1 MKKLLLIFFIFILN
15 SCQTPLGGA
24 KDVEN
29 IDPEE
34 RPGIESIEAGLWMQ
48 MNNYEEQLKTSGSRV
63 KDKNL
68 DKYLKDLLC
77 ALTVYC
83 KDIRVYVLDIPYF
96 NAFMAP
102 NGMMVVWTGL
112 LLRVGNEA
120 QLAAVIGHEA
130 GHYIRRHSL
139 KAWLDAKARTD
150 LMAILS
156 IGLAVGG
163 VPGGGDIFNISQLLQ
178 AGIMAK
184 HSRDNE
190 READEIGL
198 DSLIKAGYDPDEA
211 PKIWE
216 NILKEME
223 LGENKNPPAFF
234 SSHPNPKERIKNL
247 FNFKTLNKR
256 ISYKSNGKLIIVF
269 DYLNTV
275 PLNLYF
281 TPDVISQDILSIT
294 SVINRLDKSIR
305 KDTILRLNRSFY
317 KEVFGIKYF
326 NLLKDIGI
334 TIDDGKKSMSKL
346 IKEARLC
353 LFTYDS
359 TGFLE
364 NYIYN
369 IPSII
374 FSNKNYLNVIN
385 NEFYPKYKELQKNEI
400 LFDEEENLT
409 KHINSKWN

>member
-1 MKKLLLIFFIFILN
+1 MKKLLLIFLIFILN

-24 KDVEN
+24 KDVKN
-29 IDPEE
+29 IEPEE
-34 RPGIESIEAGLWMQ
+34 RPNIESIEAGLWMQ
-48 MNNYEEQLKTSGSRV
+48 MDNYEEKLKTSGSRL

-68 DKYLKDLLC
+68 DKYLKDILC
-77 ALTVYC
+77 NLTEYC
-83 KDIRVYVLDIPYF
+83 QDIRVYVQDIPYF

-112 LLRVGNEA
+112 LLRVENEA

-247 FNFKTLNKR
+247 KEQTKKYSDIKRNHNKENLKNI
-256 ISYKSNGKLIIVF
+256 ISPHTKNWIKNEIRTNNKIE
-269 DYLNTV
+269 
-275 PLNLYF
+275 
-281 TPDVISQDILSIT
+281 QT
-294 SVINRLDKSIR
+294 S
-305 KDTILRLNRSFY
+305 F
-317 KEVFGIKYF
+317 
-326 NLLKDIGI
+326 
-334 TIDDGKKSMSKL
+334 
-346 IKEARLC
+346 
-353 LFTYDS
+353 
-359 TGFLE
+359 
-364 NYIYN
+364 
-369 IPSII
+369 I
-374 FSNKNYLNVIN
+374 FSNFFDNKEDSHLLKFYQGEIYRLKKEEKN
-385 NEFYPKYKELQKNEI
+385 NEKAIELYKESI
-400 LFDEEENLT
+400 EENDNFPDVYRELGLLLLKEEKKDEARKNLEKYVT
-409 KHINSKWN
+409 LAPNAKDVEIVKSYIK

>member
-1 MKKLLLIFFIFILN
+1 MKKLLLIFLIFILN

-24 KDVEN
+24 KDVKN
-29 IDPEE
+29 IEPEE
-34 RPGIESIEAGLWMQ
+34 RPNIESIEAGLWMQ
-48 MNNYEEQLKTSGSRV
+48 MDNYEQKLKTSGSRL

-68 DKYLKDLLC
+68 DKYLKDILC
-77 ALTVYC
+77 NLTEYC
-83 KDIRVYVLDIPYF
+83 QDIRVYVQDIPYF

-139 KAWLDAKARTD
+139 KAWLDAKTRTD
-150 LMAILS
+150 LMAIVS

-234 SSHPNPKERIKNL
+234 ASHPNPKERIKNL
-247 FNFKTLNKR
+247 KEQTKKYSDIKRNYNKENLKNI
-256 ISYKSNGKLIIVF
+256 ISPHTKNWIKNEIRTNNKIE
-269 DYLNTV
+269 
-275 PLNLYF
+275 
-281 TPDVISQDILSIT
+281 QT
-294 SVINRLDKSIR
+294 S
-305 KDTILRLNRSFY
+305 F
-317 KEVFGIKYF
+317 
-326 NLLKDIGI
+326 
-334 TIDDGKKSMSKL
+334 
-346 IKEARLC
+346 
-353 LFTYDS
+353 
-359 TGFLE
+359 
-364 NYIYN
+364 
-369 IPSII
+369 I
-374 FSNKNYLNVIN
+374 FSNFFDNKEDSHLLKFYQGEIYRLKKEEKN
-385 NEFYPKYKELQKNEI
+385 NEKAIELYKESI
-400 LFDEEENLT
+400 EENDNFPDVYRELGLLLLKEEKKDEARKNLEKYVT
-409 KHINSKWN
+409 LAPNAKDVEIVKSYIK

>member
-1 MKKLLLIFFIFILN
+1 MKKLLLIFLIFILN

-24 KDVEN
+24 KDVKN
-29 IDPEE
+29 IEPEE
-34 RPGIESIEAGLWMQ
+34 RPNIESIEAGLWMQ
-48 MNNYEEQLKTSGSRV
+48 MDNYEDKLKTSGSRL

-68 DKYLKDLLC
+68 DKYLKDILC
-77 ALTVYC
+77 NLTEYC
-83 KDIRVYVLDIPYF
+83 QDIRVYVQDIPYF

-130 GHYIRRHSL
+130 GHYIKRHSL

-234 SSHPNPKERIKNL
+234 ASHPNPKERIKNL
-247 FNFKTLNKR
+247 KEQTKKYSDIKRNHNKENLKNI
-256 ISYKSNGKLIIVF
+256 ISPHTKNWIKNEIRTNNKIE
-269 DYLNTV
+269 
-275 PLNLYF
+275 
-281 TPDVISQDILSIT
+281 QT
-294 SVINRLDKSIR
+294 S
-305 KDTILRLNRSFY
+305 F
-317 KEVFGIKYF
+317 
-326 NLLKDIGI
+326 
-334 TIDDGKKSMSKL
+334 
-346 IKEARLC
+346 
-353 LFTYDS
+353 
-359 TGFLE
+359 
-364 NYIYN
+364 
-369 IPSII
+369 I
-374 FSNKNYLNVIN
+374 FSNFFDNKEDSHLLKFYQGEIYRLKKEEKN
-385 NEFYPKYKELQKNEI
+385 NEKAIELYKESI
-400 LFDEEENLT
+400 EENDNFPDVYRELGLLLLKEEKKDEARKNLEKYVT
-409 KHINSKWN
+409 LAPNAKDVEIVKSYIK

>member
-63 KDKNL
+63 KDKKL

-112 LLRVGNEA
+112 LLRVENEA
-120 QLAAVIGHEA
+120 QLSAVIGHEA
-130 GHYIRRHSL
+130 GHYIKRHSL

-150 LMAILS
+150 LMALLS

-163 VPGGGDIFNISQLLQ
+163 VPGGGSIFNVTQLLQ
-178 AGIMAK
+178 VGIMAK

-190 READEIGL
+190 READKIGL
-198 DSLIKAGYDPDEA
+198 DFLINSGYDPYEA

-216 NILKEME
+216 NIIKEME
-223 LGENKNPPAFF
+223 LGENKKPPAFLA
-234 SSHPNPKERIKNL
+234 SHPNPKERIKNL
-247 FNFKTLNKR
+247 KQQTKRYSKIERKKNKENLKKIIHPYLKKWIRNEIRVNNKIEQTEFVFSKVFNDTN
-256 ISYKSNGKLIIVF
+256 
-269 DYLNTV
+269 
-275 PLNLYF
+275 NLYLLKF
-281 TPDVISQDILSIT
+281 YQGEIYRLKKDEEKNKKAIKLYRDSIKENKDFPDVYRELG
-294 SVINRLDKSIR
+294 L
-305 KDTILRLNRSFY
+305 L
-317 KEVFGIKYF
+317 
-326 NLLKDIGI
+326 LLK
-334 TIDDGKKSMSKL
+334 
-346 IKEARLC
+346 E
-353 LFTYDS
+353 
-359 TGFLE
+359 
-364 NYIYN
+364 
-369 IPSII
+369 
-374 FSNKNYLNVIN
+374 NKN
-385 NEFYPKYKELQKNEI
+385 NEAKEKLKKYVDLAPNAKDVEI
-400 LFDEEENLT
+400 V
-409 KHINSKWN
+409 KSYIK

>member
-1 MKKLLLIFFIFILN
+1 MKKLLLIFLIFILN

-24 KDVEN
+24 KDVKN
-29 IDPEE
+29 IEPEE
-34 RPGIESIEAGLWMQ
+34 RPNIESIEAGLWMQ
-48 MNNYEEQLKTSGSRV
+48 MDNYEGKLKTSGSRL

-68 DKYLKDLLC
+68 DKYLKDILC
-77 ALTVYC
+77 NLTEYC
-83 KDIRVYVLDIPYF
+83 QDIRVYVQDIPYF

-139 KAWLDAKARTD
+139 KAWLDAKTRTD

-234 SSHPNPKERIKNL
+234 ASHPNPKERIKNL
-247 FNFKTLNKR
+247 KEQTKKYSDIKRNHNKENLKNI
-256 ISYKSNGKLIIVF
+256 ISPHTKNWIKNEIRTNNKIE
-269 DYLNTV
+269 
-275 PLNLYF
+275 
-281 TPDVISQDILSIT
+281 QT
-294 SVINRLDKSIR
+294 S
-305 KDTILRLNRSFY
+305 F
-317 KEVFGIKYF
+317 
-326 NLLKDIGI
+326 
-334 TIDDGKKSMSKL
+334 
-346 IKEARLC
+346 
-353 LFTYDS
+353 
-359 TGFLE
+359 
-364 NYIYN
+364 
-369 IPSII
+369 I
-374 FSNKNYLNVIN
+374 FSNFFDNKEDSHLLKFYQGEIYRLKKEEKN
-385 NEFYPKYKELQKNEI
+385 NEKAIELYKESI
-400 LFDEEENLT
+400 EENDNFPDVYRELGLLLLKEEKKDEARKNLEKYVT
-409 KHINSKWN
+409 LAPNAKDVEIVKSYIK

>member
-112 LLRVGNEA
+112 LLRAENEA
-120 QLAAVIGHEA
+120 QLSAVIGHEA

-150 LMAILS
+150 LMALLS

-163 VPGGGDIFNISQLLQ
+163 VPGGGDIFNITQLLQ

-198 DSLIKAGYDPDEA
+198 DALIKAGYDPDEA
-211 PKIWE
+211 PKVWE
-216 NILKEME
+216 NIIKEME
-223 LGENKNPPAFF
+223 LGENKKPPAFLA
-234 SSHPNPKERIKNL
+234 SHPNPKERIKNL
-247 FNFKTLNKR
+247 QEQTKGYSKIERKKNKENLKKIIHPYLKKWIRNEIRVNNKIEQTEFVFSKVFNDTN
-256 ISYKSNGKLIIVF
+256 
-269 DYLNTV
+269 
-275 PLNLYF
+275 NLYLLKF
-281 TPDVISQDILSIT
+281 YQGEIY
-294 SVINRLDKSIR
+294 RLR
-305 KDTILRLNRSFY
+305 KDEEKNKKAIELYRDSI
-317 KEVFGIKYF
+317 KENKDFPDAYRELGLL
-326 NLLKDIGI
+326 LLK
-334 TIDDGKKSMSKL
+334 
-346 IKEARLC
+346 E
-353 LFTYDS
+353 
-359 TGFLE
+359 
-364 NYIYN
+364 
-369 IPSII
+369 
-374 FSNKNYLNVIN
+374 NKN
-385 NEFYPKYKELQKNEI
+385 NEAKEKLKKYVDLAPNAKDIEI
-400 LFDEEENLT
+400 V
-409 KHINSKWN
+409 KSYIK

>member
-63 KDKNL
+63 KDKKL

-77 ALTVYC
+77 TLTVYC

-112 LLRVGNEA
+112 LLRAENEA
-120 QLAAVIGHEA
+120 QLSAVIGHEA

-150 LMAILS
+150 LMALLS

-163 VPGGGDIFNISQLLQ
+163 VPGGGSIFNVTQLLQ
-178 AGIMAK
+178 VGIMAK

-198 DSLIKAGYDPDEA
+198 DALIKAGYDPDEA
-211 PKIWE
+211 PKVWE
-216 NILKEME
+216 NIIKEME
-223 LGENKNPPAFF
+223 LGENKKPPAFLA
-234 SSHPNPKERIKNL
+234 SHPNPKERIKNL
-247 FNFKTLNKR
+247 QEQTKGYSKIERKKNKENLKKIIHPYLKKWIRNEIRVNNKIEQTEFVFSKVFNDTN
-256 ISYKSNGKLIIVF
+256 
-269 DYLNTV
+269 
-275 PLNLYF
+275 NLY
-281 TPDVISQDILSIT
+281 
-294 SVINRLDKSIR
+294 
-305 KDTILRLNRSFY
+305 
-317 KEVFGIKYF
+317 
-326 NLLKDIGI
+326 LLKFYQGEIYRL
-334 TIDDGKKSMSKL
+334 KKDEEKNKKAIKL
-346 IKEARLC
+346 YRDSIKENKDFPDAYRELG
-353 LFTYDS
+353 L
-359 TGFLE
+359 LLLKE
-364 NYIYN
+364 
-369 IPSII
+369 
-374 FSNKNYLNVIN
+374 NKN
-385 NEFYPKYKELQKNEI
+385 NEAKEKLKKYVDLAPNAKDVEI
-400 LFDEEENLT
+400 V
-409 KHINSKWN
+409 KSYIK

>member
-112 LLRVGNEA
+112 LLRVENEA
-120 QLAAVIGHEA
+120 QLSAVIGHEA
-130 GHYIRRHSL
+130 GHYIKRHSL

-150 LMAILS
+150 LMALLS

-163 VPGGGDIFNISQLLQ
+163 VPGGGDIFNITQLLQ

-234 SSHPNPKERIKNL
+234 ASHPNPKERIKNL
-247 FNFKTLNKR
+247 KEQTKKYSDIKRNHNKENLKNI
-256 ISYKSNGKLIIVF
+256 ISPHTKNWIKNEIRTNNKIE
-269 DYLNTV
+269 
-275 PLNLYF
+275 
-281 TPDVISQDILSIT
+281 QT
-294 SVINRLDKSIR
+294 S
-305 KDTILRLNRSFY
+305 F
-317 KEVFGIKYF
+317 
-326 NLLKDIGI
+326 
-334 TIDDGKKSMSKL
+334 
-346 IKEARLC
+346 
-353 LFTYDS
+353 
-359 TGFLE
+359 
-364 NYIYN
+364 
-369 IPSII
+369 I
-374 FSNKNYLNVIN
+374 FSNFFDNKEDSHLLKFYQGEIYRLKKEEKN
-385 NEFYPKYKELQKNEI
+385 NEKAIELYKESI
-400 LFDEEENLT
+400 EENDNFPDVYRELGLLLLKEEKKDEARKNLEKYVT
-409 KHINSKWN
+409 LAPNAKDVEIVKSYIK

>member
-1 MKKLLLIFFIFILN
+1 MKKLLLIFLIFILN

-24 KDVEN
+24 KDVKN
-29 IDPEE
+29 IEPEE
-34 RPGIESIEAGLWMQ
+34 RPNIESIEAGLWMQ
-48 MNNYEEQLKTSGSRV
+48 MDNYEEKLKTSGSRLT
-63 KDKNL
+63 DKNL
-68 DKYLKDLLC
+68 DKYLKDILC
-77 ALTVYC
+77 NLTEYC
-83 KDIRVYVLDIPYF
+83 QDIRVYVQDIPHF

-112 LLRVGNEA
+112 LLRVENEA

-139 KAWLDAKARTD
+139 KAWLDAKTRTD

-247 FNFKTLNKR
+247 KEQTKKYSDIKRNHNKENLKNI
-256 ISYKSNGKLIIVF
+256 ISPHTKNWIKNEIRTNNKIE
-269 DYLNTV
+269 
-275 PLNLYF
+275 
-281 TPDVISQDILSIT
+281 QT
-294 SVINRLDKSIR
+294 S
-305 KDTILRLNRSFY
+305 F
-317 KEVFGIKYF
+317 
-326 NLLKDIGI
+326 
-334 TIDDGKKSMSKL
+334 
-346 IKEARLC
+346 
-353 LFTYDS
+353 
-359 TGFLE
+359 
-364 NYIYN
+364 
-369 IPSII
+369 I
-374 FSNKNYLNVIN
+374 FSNFFDNKEDSHLLKFYQGEIYRLKKEEKN
-385 NEFYPKYKELQKNEI
+385 NEKAIELYKESI
-400 LFDEEENLT
+400 EENDNFPDVYRELGLLLLKEEKKDEARKNLEKYVT
-409 KHINSKWN
+409 LAPNAKDVEIVKSYIK

>member
-1 MKKLLLIFFIFILN
+1 MKKLLLIFLIFILN

-24 KDVEN
+24 KDVKN
-29 IDPEE
+29 IEPEE
-34 RPGIESIEAGLWMQ
+34 RPNIESIEAGLWMQ
-48 MNNYEEQLKTSGSRV
+48 MDNYEDKLKTSGSRL

-68 DKYLKDLLC
+68 DKYLKDILC
-77 ALTVYC
+77 NLTEYC
-83 KDIRVYVLDIPYF
+83 QDIRVYVQDIPYF

-139 KAWLDAKARTD
+139 KAWLDAKTRTD

-234 SSHPNPKERIKNL
+234 ASHPNPKERIKNL
-247 FNFKTLNKR
+247 KEQTKKYSDIKRNHNKENLKNI
-256 ISYKSNGKLIIVF
+256 ISPHTKNWIKNEIRTNSKIE
-269 DYLNTV
+269 
-275 PLNLYF
+275 
-281 TPDVISQDILSIT
+281 QT
-294 SVINRLDKSIR
+294 S
-305 KDTILRLNRSFY
+305 F
-317 KEVFGIKYF
+317 
-326 NLLKDIGI
+326 
-334 TIDDGKKSMSKL
+334 
-346 IKEARLC
+346 
-353 LFTYDS
+353 
-359 TGFLE
+359 
-364 NYIYN
+364 
-369 IPSII
+369 I
-374 FSNKNYLNVIN
+374 FSNFFDNKEDSHLLKFYQGEIYRLKKEEKN
-385 NEFYPKYKELQKNEI
+385 NEKAIELYKESI
-400 LFDEEENLT
+400 EENDNFPDVYRELGLLLLKEEKKDEARKNLEKYVT
-409 KHINSKWN
+409 LAPNAKDVEIVKSYIK

>member
-112 LLRVGNEA
+112 LLRVENEA
-120 QLAAVIGHEA
+120 QLSAVIGHEA
-130 GHYIRRHSL
+130 GHYIKRHSL

-150 LMAILS
+150 LMALLS

-163 VPGGGDIFNISQLLQ
+163 VPGGGSIFNVTQLLQ
-178 AGIMAK
+178 VGIMAK

-198 DSLIKAGYDPDEA
+198 DALIKAGYDPDEA
-211 PKIWE
+211 PKVWE
-216 NILKEME
+216 NIIKEME
-223 LGENKNPPAFF
+223 LGENKKPPVFL

-247 FNFKTLNKR
+247 KQQTKRYSKIERKKNKENLKKIIHPYLKKWIRNEIRVNNKIEQTEFVFSKVFNDTN
-256 ISYKSNGKLIIVF
+256 
-269 DYLNTV
+269 
-275 PLNLYF
+275 NLY
-281 TPDVISQDILSIT
+281 
-294 SVINRLDKSIR
+294 
-305 KDTILRLNRSFY
+305 
-317 KEVFGIKYF
+317 
-326 NLLKDIGI
+326 LLKFYQGEIYRL
-334 TIDDGKKSMSKL
+334 KKDEEKNKKAIKL
-346 IKEARLC
+346 YRDSIKENKDFPDAYRELG
-353 LFTYDS
+353 L
-359 TGFLE
+359 LLLKE
-364 NYIYN
+364 
-369 IPSII
+369 
-374 FSNKNYLNVIN
+374 NKN
-385 NEFYPKYKELQKNEI
+385 NEAKEKLKKYVDLAPNAKDVEI
-400 LFDEEENLT
+400 V
-409 KHINSKWN
+409 KSYIK

>member
-1 MKKLLLIFFIFILN
+1 MKKLLLIFLIFILN

-24 KDVEN
+24 KDVKN
-29 IDPEE
+29 IEPEE
-34 RPGIESIEAGLWMQ
+34 RPNIESIEAGLWMQ
-48 MNNYEEQLKTSGSRV
+48 MDNYEKKLKTSGSRL

-68 DKYLKDLLC
+68 DKYLKDILC
-77 ALTVYC
+77 NLTEYC
-83 KDIRVYVLDIPYF
+83 QDIRVYVQDIPYF

-216 NILKEME
+216 NIIKEME

-234 SSHPNPKERIKNL
+234 ASHPNPKERIKNL
-247 FNFKTLNKR
+247 KEQTKKYSDIKRNHNKENLKNI
-256 ISYKSNGKLIIVF
+256 ISPHTKNWIKNEIRNNNKIE
-269 DYLNTV
+269 
-275 PLNLYF
+275 
-281 TPDVISQDILSIT
+281 QT
-294 SVINRLDKSIR
+294 S
-305 KDTILRLNRSFY
+305 F
-317 KEVFGIKYF
+317 
-326 NLLKDIGI
+326 
-334 TIDDGKKSMSKL
+334 
-346 IKEARLC
+346 
-353 LFTYDS
+353 
-359 TGFLE
+359 
-364 NYIYN
+364 
-369 IPSII
+369 I
-374 FSNKNYLNVIN
+374 FSNFFDNKEDSHLLKFYQGEIYRLKKEEKN
-385 NEFYPKYKELQKNEI
+385 NEKAIELYKESI
-400 LFDEEENLT
+400 EENDNFPDVYRELGLLLLKEEKKDEARKNLEKYVT
-409 KHINSKWN
+409 LAPNAKDVEIVKSYIK

>member
-1 MKKLLLIFFIFILN
+1 MKKLLLIFLIFILN

-24 KDVEN
+24 KDVKN
-29 IDPEE
+29 IEPEE
-34 RPGIESIEAGLWMQ
+34 RPNIESIEAGLWMQ
-48 MNNYEEQLKTSGSRV
+48 MDNYEEKLKTSGSRL

-68 DKYLKDLLC
+68 DKYLKDILC
-77 ALTVYC
+77 NLTEYC
-83 KDIRVYVLDIPYF
+83 QDIRVYVQDIPYF

-234 SSHPNPKERIKNL
+234 ASHPDPKERIKNL
-247 FNFKTLNKR
+247 KEQTKKYSDIKRNHNKENLKNI
-256 ISYKSNGKLIIVF
+256 ISPHTKNWIKNEIRTNNKIE
-269 DYLNTV
+269 
-275 PLNLYF
+275 
-281 TPDVISQDILSIT
+281 QT
-294 SVINRLDKSIR
+294 S
-305 KDTILRLNRSFY
+305 F
-317 KEVFGIKYF
+317 
-326 NLLKDIGI
+326 
-334 TIDDGKKSMSKL
+334 
-346 IKEARLC
+346 
-353 LFTYDS
+353 
-359 TGFLE
+359 
-364 NYIYN
+364 
-369 IPSII
+369 I
-374 FSNKNYLNVIN
+374 FSNFFDNKEDSHLLKFYQGEIYRLKKEEKN
-385 NEFYPKYKELQKNEI
+385 NEKAIELYKESI
-400 LFDEEENLT
+400 EENDNFPDVYRELGLLLLKEEKKDEARKNLEKYVT
-409 KHINSKWN
+409 LAPNAKDVEIVKSYIK